1 MVVPMAN
8 SLVKSGSRLS
18 ALTLVSR
25 VLGLVREMTKAAF
38 MGTTTLSDA
47 FTVAFMIPNLLRR
60 LFAENSISV
69 AFIPTFRRYV
79 ERESRAETEAFL
91 SAMFT
96 FLSFVTSVTVV
107 IGILATPLIIP
118 FFGTGTPET
127 VFLTRIMFPYLAI
140 ISIAAFFQG
149 ILNGIKVFS
158 PSGFTPILFN
168 VIIIAST
175 WLLAPVLG
183 NPARAM
189 ALGVLLGGTVQALF
203 QLPFVL
209 KNGFRFSFVPLGR
222 AFADPGT
229 KTVLRLIGPTIFGMA
244 AYQMNDLIS
253 TMLAG
258 NAGRGVVSSLQY
270 SLRLQELILGIFAVS
285 VGTVILP
292 DLSAHAAK
300 KDWPAFNRLLAVA
313 MNGIALITIPVT
325 FCRSFSDE
333 SVRLTVNAF
342 TWHVAGLYF
351 IALNR
356 IISPAFYAQSDTR
369 SPTVA
374 GIASMAVNIVL
385 ALILVHPMQGGGIAL
400 ALSLASAA
408 NTVILVFF
416 LRRKES
422 VDIGAMLRSTVFY
435 TLKITVFSLI
445 AALPI
450 WYFRAPLYAAF
461 AGHKFRGFRGYRDG
475 FAGREPGQAGDAAGR
490 KHQAKTGKVRSR
502 TSGRQ
507 VSALFLEED
516 GHFLFAVAEQEQES
530 REREERGKDHGE
542 PETGTADGTGRGGT
556 DRHYE
561 RTHQGRKHYAC
572 LDGHRMDA
580 EIHAAPLHAGPPF
593 GGKHQVGDEGVRH
606 DGKHRKGKRNQH

>member
-38 MGTTTLSDA
+38 LGTSALSDA
-47 FTVAFMIPNLLRR
+47 FTVAFMLPNLLRR

-69 AFIPTFRRYV
+69 AFIPTFRQYV
-79 ERESRAETEAFL
+79 ERDKKTETEAFL

-96 FLSFVTSVTVV
+96 FLSFVTSITVV
-107 IGILATPLIIP
+107 ISILATPLIIP
-118 FFGTGTPET
+118 FFGTGTSET
-127 VFLTRIMFPYLAI
+127 VLLTRIMFPYLAI

-149 ILNGIKVFS
+149 ILNGVRVFS

-168 VIIIAST
+168 AIIIAAT
-175 WLLAPVLG
+175 YILAPIFG

-189 ALGVLLGGTVQALF
+189 ATGVLLGGLVQALF

-209 KNGFRFSFVPLGR
+209 KYGFLFTFVPLGK

-258 NAGRGVVSSLQY
+258 NAGQGVVSSLQY
-270 SLRLQELILGIFAVS
+270 SLRLQELILGVFAVS
-285 VGTVILP
+285 IGTVILP

-300 KDWPAFNRLLAVA
+300 KDWLAFNRLLAVA
-313 MNGIALITIPVT
+313 MNSIALITIPVT
-325 FCRSFSDE
+325 FYSLVSGEGLISLLFKSKSFSDE

-369 SPTVA
+369 SPTIA

-385 ALILVHPMQGGGIAL
+385 ALILVHPMRGGGIAL
-400 ALSLASAA
+400 ALSIASAS
-408 NTVILVFF
+408 NTVILVLY
-416 LRRKES
+416 LRKKES
-422 VDIGAMLRSTVFY
+422 VDVGSVLRSTVFY
-435 TLKITVFSLI
+435 TLKITIFSLV

-450 WYFRAPLYAAF
+450 WYFRVPLYAAF
-461 AGHKFRGFRGYRDG
+461 
-475 FAGREPGQAGDAAGR
+475 
-490 KHQAKTGKVRSR
+490 
-502 TSGRQ
+502 
-507 VSALFLEED
+507 D
-516 GHFLFAVAEQEQES
+516 GHNRLVSQGVPLIASFAIFGIIGIGLLFVTRDRLAMQLAGNI
-530 REREERGKDHGE
+530 RRKL
-542 PETGTADGTGRGGT
+542 GR
-556 DRHYE
+556 
-561 RTHQGRKHYAC
+561 
-572 LDGHRMDA
+572 
-580 EIHAAPLHAGPPF
+580 
-593 GGKHQVGDEGVRH
+593 
-606 DGKHRKGKRNQH
+606 

>member
-1 MVVPMAN
+1 MKRPFIKRHRCAMVVAMAN

-38 MGTTTLSDA
+38 MGTSALSDA

-69 AFIPTFRRYV
+69 AFIPTFRQYV
-79 ERESRAETEAFL
+79 EREKKAETEAFL

-96 FLSFVTSVTVV
+96 LLSFVTSVTV
-107 IGILATPLIIP
+107 IAGILAAPFIIP
-118 FFGTGTPET
+118 LFGTGTPET
-127 VFLTRIMFPYLAI
+127 VLLTRIMFPYLAI
-140 ISIAAFFQG
+140 ISVAAFFQG
-149 ILNGIKVFS
+149 ILNGVRVFS

-175 WLLAPVLG
+175 WLLAPILG

-209 KNGFRFSFVPLGR
+209 KNGFRFSFVPLGK
-222 AFADPGT
+222 AFDDTGT

-253 TMLAG
+253 TILAG

-270 SLRLQELILGIFAVS
+270 SLRLQELILGVFAVS
-285 VGTVILP
+285 IGTVILP
-292 DLSAHAAK
+292 DLSSHATK
-300 KDWPAFNRLLAVA
+300 KDWPAFNKLLAVA

-325 FCRSFSDE
+325 FYSLVSGEGLITLLFRSRSFSDD
-333 SVRLTVNAF
+333 SVRLTLDAF

-374 GIASMAVNIVL
+374 GIASMAINIVL
-385 ALILVHPMQGGGIAL
+385 ALLLVHPMRGGGIAL
-400 ALSLASAA
+400 ALSLASAS
-408 NTVILVFF
+408 NTVILVLY
-416 LRRKES
+416 LRKKES
-422 VDIGAMLRSTVFY
+422 VDIKAVLRSTVLY
-435 TLKITVFSLI
+435 TLKITVISLI

-450 WYFRAPLYAAF
+450 WYFRTPLYAAF
-461 AGHKFRGFRGYRDG
+461 AGHNRI
-475 FAGREPGQAGDAAGR
+475 
-490 KHQAKTGKVRSR
+490 
-502 TSGRQ
+502 
-507 VSALFLEED
+507 VSQ
-516 GHFLFAVAEQEQES
+516 GIPLFASFIV
-530 REREERGKDHGE
+530 
-542 PETGTADGTGRGGT
+542 
-556 DRHYE
+556 
-561 RTHQGRKHYAC
+561 
-572 LDGHRMDA
+572 
-580 EIHAAPLHAGPPF
+580 F
-593 GGKHQVGDEGVRH
+593 GGIGTVLLFASRDKLAMQLAGNIR
-606 DGKHRKGKRNQH
+606 RKPGR